1 MSTVALAYSIVAY
14 AVVAVAALFRARP
27 GVVVEA
33 GLCAALGS
41 SVRIAVA
48 NGGESAFLYL
58 VWFGPLL
65 VFPLIYLVQDLRRKY
80 RARDEGD

>member
-1 MSTVALAYSIVAY
+1 MSTVALVYSFVAT
-14 AVVAVAALFRARP
+14 AVVAVAAIFRARP
-27 GVVVEA
+27 EVVVEA
-33 GLCAALGS
+33 ALCVALGS

-48 NGGESAFLYL
+48 NGGESAFWYL

-65 VFPLIYLVQDLRRKY
+65 VSPLICLVQDLRRKY